1 MHVRTSAAPSGM
13 LSTSFHPLSHLS
25 FPPSRS
31 EAPYHYS
38 LTPPIPRP
46 LLFLNRSLSTSQTNS
61 TSPYPPFHTT
71 NITAQTMSQ
80 ANPIT
85 AHVVTRVPQRC
96 APYARNFRCAGT
108 GALPAYLSTYKPA
121 PFHTRP
127 LSKLIGTSSSLHHL
141 TLIEH
146 RETCYPVA
154 PPDKISLSLS
164 RSRARSLHLVC
175 RGGTSK
181 VGSLHLRSSQ
191 KLVPTYICSTK

>member
-1 MHVRTSAAPSGM
+1 MLGCAGAPVQPRTGRRRVFLTCARFSLVRNTCMCA
-13 LSTSFHPLSHLS
+13 HQ
-25 FPPSRS
+25 
-31 EAPYHYS
+31 
-38 LTPPIPRP
+38 PRP
-46 LLFLNRSLSTSQTNS
+46 LGCSPLHSTLYPTCLSLLLGAKPRTIIRLLPQSLLFLNRSLSTSQTNS

-85 AHVVTRVPQRC
+85 AHVVTRVPQRW
-96 APYARNFRCAGT
+96 AQNARNFRCAGT

-146 RETCYPVA
+146 IETCYQVA
-154 PPDKISLSLS
+154 PPNKISLSCTYRPS
-164 RSRARSLHLVC
+164 V
-175 RGGTSK
+175 TS
-181 VGSLHLRSSQ
+181 
-191 KLVPTYICSTK
+191 